1 MGCICSKNLYDDKVG
16 KYKPKT
22 MKTSMADNLTENDK
36 KYFIDLKKR
45 RTSTIQGLDL
55 TGLKVDSDEDSN

>member
-1 MGCICSKNLYDDKVG
+1 MGCICSKNLYDEKVG
-16 KYKPKT
+16 KHKPKT
-22 MKTSMADNLTENDK
+22 MKTSMADSLTENDK

-45 RTSTIQGLDL
+45 RSSTIQGLDL